1 MNKHELTRKIK
12 YKAYELGFAKVGFAP
27 AEDFTEYAE
36 EFESRLEDYK
46 FLLGGEIDPLKGS
59 RLKEFMPEGKS
70 IIALVWD
77 YSGTAYPE
85 KLSNSFGR
93 AYLSQSYLPKDDM
106 IHGAR
111 LKLFVDYLESL
122 GLNVAKNLH
131 MPERYACAKAGVIT
145 YGKNNF
151 AYAKDCGSFIILRA
165 FLVDQELEYDEST
178 VRCDCPPNCHACID
192 SCPTGALYAPGK
204 LKPQKCFLF
213 SHMRGKYY
221 PEVRALA
228 GAKIHGCDECQTS
241 CPRNQKVLKR
251 ATRKNP
257 FLELLA
263 EEFDLEKVLLMDQD
277 YYERVIYP
285 IGYNYITKKEVFQR
299 NAAVALG
306 NTKDKRYVPSLIRAL
321 KTGKSNVQG
330 CAAWALGNIGGSEAY
345 KALTEMLLDETID
358 SRVKDEVEQAL
369 KSFSDQAAMD
379 TSS

>member
-1 MNKHELTRKIK
+1 MNKHELSQKIK

-27 AEDFTEYAE
+27 AEDFTEYAK
-36 EFESRLEDYK
+36 EFESRIEDYK

-59 RLKEFMPEGKS
+59 HLKEFMPEGKS

-77 YSGTAYPE
+77 YSKIDYPE
-85 KLSNSFGR
+85 KLSDSFGR

-111 LKLFVDYLESL
+111 LNLFVDYLKSL
-122 GLNVAKNLH
+122 GLKVADKLH

-151 AYAKDCGSFIILRA
+151 AYAQGSGSFIILRA
-165 FLVDQELEYDEST
+165 YLVDQELEYDEST
-178 VRCDCPPNCHACID
+178 VRCDCPPDCHACID
-192 SCPTGALYAPGK
+192 ACPTGALYAPGK

-221 PEVRALA
+221 PEVRGLA
-228 GAKIHGCDECQTS
+228 GAKIHGCDECQAA
-241 CPRNQKVLKR
+241 CPRNKAVLKK
-251 ATRKNP
+251 ATQKSP

-263 EEFDLEKVLLMDQD
+263 EEFDLEKVLLMDEE
-277 YYERVIYP
+277 YYKRVIYP

-306 NTKDKRYVPSLIRAL
+306 NTKDIKYVPSLIKAL
-321 KTGKSNVQG
+321 REGKVNVQG
-330 CAAWALGNIGGSEAY
+330 CAAWALGNIGGEAAKMALEEA
-345 KALTEMLLDETID
+345 KANEMLDE
-358 SRVKDEVEQAL
+358 RVRAEVENAL
-369 KSFSDQAAMD
+369 NNMLI
-379 TSS
+379 